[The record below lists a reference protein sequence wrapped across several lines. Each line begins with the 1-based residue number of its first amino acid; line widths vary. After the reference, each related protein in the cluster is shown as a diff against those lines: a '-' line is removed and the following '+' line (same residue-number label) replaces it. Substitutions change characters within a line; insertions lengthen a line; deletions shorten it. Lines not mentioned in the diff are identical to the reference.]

1 MNGRESCVLTINA
14 GSSSIKFAV
23 YRVGSVP
30 EEVLVG
36 KVDRIGLSGTR
47 IEVLFEGTKFPQRRP
62 FPAPDRHQ
70 AVARL
75 VDWIELQPSIG
86 SVTAVGHRVVHG
98 MNHTQPERITPALL
112 AKLRKTVPFA
122 PEHLP
127 IEIEL
132 MDAFRE
138 RCPSVP
144 QVACF
149 DTSFH
154 RTMPRVA
161 KVLPIPRRYT
171 GHGVERYGFHGLAY
185 QHLMDEL
192 RRLGDKSASKGR
204 VILAHLGN
212 GASMAAV
219 LNGRSVDTTMGLTP
233 AGGLVMGTRTGDL
246 DPGVLLF
253 LIRNWRLPPGKL
265 ARMVN
270 HESGLLGVSGSSPD
284 MRDLLRRESRDP
296 RAAEAVELFCQEAR
310 KWVGS
315 LAAVLGGV
323 DTLVFS
329 GGIGENSPVVRAR
342 ICSGLGFLGIRLNP
356 RKNVTNAPLISPP
369 SSRLRVRVIKADE
382 EAVIAKSVILKLRL
396 APGRRK
402 KP

>member
-1 MNGRESCVLTINA
+1 MNGREPCVLTINA

-23 YRVGSVP
+23 YKVGSVP
-30 EEVLVG
+30 ARILVG

-47 IEVLFEGTKFPQRRP
+47 MEVLFEGANAPQRGP
-62 FPAPDRHQ
+62 FPAPDRHR

-86 SVTAVGHRVVHG
+86 SVKAVGHRVVHG

-112 AKLRKTVPFA
+112 VKLRQIVPFA

-138 RCPSVP
+138 RCPSLP

-154 RTMPRVA
+154 RTMPKVA
-161 KVLPIPRRYT
+161 KLLPIPRRYT

-192 RRLGDKSASKGR
+192 RRLGDRSASKGR

-253 LIRNWRLPPGKL
+253 LTRKWRLPPGKL

-270 HESGLLGVSGSSPD
+270 HESGLLGVSDSSPD
-284 MRDLLRRESRDP
+284 MRDLLRKESRDP
-296 RAAEAVELFCQEAR
+296 RAAEAVDLFCQQAR

-342 ICSGLGFLGIRLNP
+342 ICAGLGFLGVRLDA

-382 EAVIAKSVILKLRL
+382 EAVIARSVILKLRL

>member
-1 MNGRESCVLTINA
+1 MNGREPCVLTINA

-23 YRVGSVP
+23 YRVGPDP
-30 EEVLVG
+30 ERLLVG
-36 KVDRIGLSGTR
+36 KVERIGLSGTR
-47 IEVLFEGTKFPQRRP
+47 MEVLFKGSKSPRRRA
-62 FPAPDRHQ
+62 FPAPDRHR

-86 SVTAVGHRVVHG
+86 SVRAVGHRVVHG
-98 MNHTQPERITPALL
+98 MNHTQPERVTPALL
-112 AKLRKTVPFA
+112 VKLRRTIPFA

-132 MDAFRE
+132 MGAFRE
-138 RCPSVP
+138 RCPSLP

-154 RTMPRVA
+154 RTMPKVA
-161 KVLPIPRRYT
+161 RLLPIPRRYEV
-171 GHGVERYGFHGLAY
+171 HGVERYGFHGLAY

-212 GASMAAV
+212 GASMTAV
-219 LNGRSVDTTMGLTP
+219 LDGCSVDTSMGLTP

-253 LIRNWRLPPGKL
+253 LTRKWRIPPGKL
-265 ARMVN
+265 ARIVN

-296 RAAEAVELFCQEAR
+296 RAAEAVDLFCHQAR

-329 GGIGENSPVVRAR
+329 GGIGENSPAVRAR
-342 ICSGLGFLGIRLNP
+342 ICAGLGFLGIRLNP
-356 RKNVTNAPLISPP
+356 RRNVTNAPLISPP
-369 SSRLRVRVIKADE
+369 SSHLRVRVIKADE
-382 EAVIAKSVILKLRL
+382 EAVIARSVILKLRL
-396 APGRRK
+396 DPGARK
-402 KP
+402 TP